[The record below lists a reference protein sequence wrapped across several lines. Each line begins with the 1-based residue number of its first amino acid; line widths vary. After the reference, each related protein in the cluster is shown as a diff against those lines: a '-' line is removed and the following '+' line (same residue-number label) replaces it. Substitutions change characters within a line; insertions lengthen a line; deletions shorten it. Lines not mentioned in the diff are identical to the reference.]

1 MKRVLAVLA
10 LAVLAIAVSL
20 APAAAIAEPSEIRSP
35 ISLKQRVVVQG
46 DVVRLGDLFH
56 GLEARAD
63 TAIARAPEPGA
74 KVELNAR
81 WLQALAQGYDLPWR
95 PESRLARVVVERA
108 SHVIDAD
115 LISALIAERI
125 AGDKPPGD
133 ISVVLDNP
141 GIRLHV
147 PADLEPSLTLVGFAH
162 DAGSGRFRA
171 QVGAPAEAPSV
182 QGYVSGRAIEL
193 LEVPVLRR
201 NVAPGDTIGSQ
212 DVTWMRVRGDRL
224 ARNVVTAAEE
234 LIGKSPRR
242 PVSVQQPLRADELR
256 DPVVVAKNSLVMVKL
271 ETDRMQLTAQGRAL
285 EDGAQGDVIRVMNT
299 KSNAVINA
307 VVVDS
312 GTVQVPSAGRP
323 ATN

>member
-1 MKRVLAVLA
+1 MKRSLAALA
-10 LAVLAIAVSL
+10 LAVWLAAPT
-20 APAAAIAEPSEIRSP
+20 AEGPAAADQVEIRTP
-35 ISLKQRVVVQG
+35 VSLKEHVLVQS
-46 DVVRLGDLFH
+46 DVVRLGDLFY
-56 GLEARAD
+56 GLEERAD

-95 PESRLARVVVERA
+95 PNSRLARVVVERA

-115 LISALIAERI
+115 LISALVAERI
-125 AGDKPPGD
+125 ADGGRRSD

-141 GIRLHV
+141 AVRLHL

-171 QVGAPAEAPSV
+171 QVGAPADAPSV
-182 QGYVSGRAIEL
+182 QTFISGRAIEL
-193 LEVPVLRR
+193 REVPVLRR
-201 NVAPGDTIGSQ
+201 NLDPGDTISRQ
-212 DVTWMRVRGDRL
+212 DITWLRMRSDRL

-234 LIGKSPRR
+234 LVGMSPRR
-242 PVSVQQPLRADELR
+242 PVSAQQPLRADELR
-256 DPVVVAKNSLVMVKL
+256 EPVVVAKNSLVLVKL

-285 EDGAQGDVIRVMNT
+285 EDGTQGAAIRVMNT

-312 GTVQVPSAGRP
+312 GTVRVPSAGRP
-323 ATN
+323 TTE

>member
-1 MKRVLAVLA
+1 MKRILAILA
-10 LAVLAIAVSL
+10 LAALLVSAPAMADQTEIRTPVSL
-20 APAAAIAEPSEIRSP
+20 KEH
-35 ISLKQRVVVQG
+35 VVVQG
-46 DVVRLGDLFH
+46 DVVHLGDIFY
-56 GLEARAD
+56 GLEERAD

-95 PESRLARVVVERA
+95 PSSRLARVVVERA

-115 LISALIAERI
+115 LISALVADRI
-125 AGDKPPGD
+125 ADGERRGD

-141 GIRLHV
+141 AVRLHL

-171 QVGAPAEAPSV
+171 QVGAPADSPSV
-182 QGYVSGRAIEL
+182 QTFVSGRAIEMR
-193 LEVPVLRR
+193 EVPVLRR
-201 NVAPGDTIGSQ
+201 NVAPGETIRQQ
-212 DVTWMRVRGDRL
+212 DVTWARVRGDRL

-234 LIGKSPRR
+234 LVGKSPRR

-256 DPVVVAKNSLVMVKL
+256 DPVVVAKNSLVLVKL
-271 ETDRMQLTAQGRAL
+271 KTDRMQLTAQGRAL
-285 EDGAQGDVIRVMNT
+285 EDGIQGGVIRVMNT
-299 KSNAVINA
+299 KSNVVINA

-323 ATN
+323 ATE